1 MEPLQDFYD
10 LENQRET
17 TEDIENSIHNSLIDN
32 RRTNRYNC
40 YELVFNDCFW
50 VDFFLLLG
58 IILLMIIVVTII
70 TVILVKKLD

>member
-1 MEPLQDFYD
+1 MESLKCFYD

-50 VDFFLLLG
+50 VVPLG
-58 IILLMIIVVTII
+58 IILVMIIVVMII